1 MTDRAAPKSPGV
13 AAGRIVVAGPGVS
26 GGRGRAGVLLGG
38 GGRAVVGV
46 LSDPGGS
53 RVVLVGVHAYGH
65 AELDDIPAV
74 RNNVGRLREL
84 VRDAGV
90 WGLAEEHCRVLEQP
104 DRQGMLNAVYDAAAE
119 ASDTMVLYYA
129 GHGLV
134 HPQSGELHLAL
145 PGSDPD
151 RPHTAVRYEELRS
164 ILLSPVGG
172 RPSARRKVVVLDCCW
187 SGLALGG
194 MDAGDLAPAAA
205 VHGAFVLTATAAT
218 RQALA
223 VPGET
228 YTAFTGEVID
238 IVGSGVVGGP
248 ALLSMAAL
256 YERVTQALAAKGRP
270 LPRQSNSDHAGRICL
285 FRNRAHR
292 AGVEGAERAAGA
304 VGAAG
309 LRPSGGVAGGAV
321 EVAVAGGRRA
331 GSGGTA
337 GVTVV
342 PGEGRG
348 GDSGGWVAP
357 LPELRVVPPGGR
369 GVVRLGRY
377 PVTHAQF
384 RDFLADPGNARWRPG
399 AARAG
404 AYADEN
410 YLVGWRELEFP
421 EGRAGHPVVAVGAY
435 AARAYAAWAGR
446 RLGVALRLPTAA
458 EWELAARAGRG
469 GEWWSAD
476 VAAGRVN
483 FRGSHGE
490 LAPNGEFP
498 PNPYGIGDLLGNV
511 WDICVDDAGAPVLRG
526 GAFDT
531 PQARLRECPV
541 PGSPAECRRNVGFR
555 CAGEV

>member
-1 MTDRAAPKSPGV
+1 M
-13 AAGRIVVAGPGVS
+13 
-26 GGRGRAGVLLGG
+26 
-38 GGRAVVGV
+38 
-46 LSDPGGS
+46 
-53 RVVLVGVHAYGH
+53 VLVGTHTYEHPGLH
-65 AELDDIPAV
+65 DLPAV

-84 VRDAGV
+84 VRDSGL
-90 WGLAEEHCRVLEQP
+90 WGLAEEHCRVLGQP

-228 YTAFTGEVID
+228 YTAFTGELID
-238 IVGSGVVGGP
+238 VVGSGVVGGS
-248 ALLSMAAL
+248 ALLSMAEL

-270 LPRQSNSDHAGRICL
+270 LPRQSNIDLGWRISL
-285 FRNRAHR
+285 FRNRAYR
-292 AGVEGAERAAGA
+292 AGAEGAAGSGASAGVVGGAAGGRGAVAA
-304 VGAAG
+304 VGAG
-309 LRPSGGVAGGAV
+309 H
-321 EVAVAGGRRA
+321 RA
-331 GSGGTA
+331 GSGGPA
-337 GVTVV
+337 GPVV
-342 PGEGRG
+342 GPESGVADGSVVGPDSGAVDGSGEGRG
-348 GDSGGWVAP
+348 AGAGAGGWLAP

-410 YLVGWRELEFP
+410 YLVGWRGLEFP
-421 EGRAGHPVVAVGAY
+421 EGREGHPVVAVSAY

-446 RLGVALRLPTAA
+446 RLGVALRLPTVA
-458 EWELAARAGRG
+458 EWEVAARAGRG
-469 GEWWSAD
+469 GEWWAAD

-490 LAPNGEFP
+490 LVRNGEFP
-498 PNPYGIGDLLGNV
+498 PNPYDIGDLLGNV
-511 WDICVDDAGAPVLRG
+511 WDICVDEAGAPVLRG

-531 PQARLRECPV
+531 PQARLRECPA